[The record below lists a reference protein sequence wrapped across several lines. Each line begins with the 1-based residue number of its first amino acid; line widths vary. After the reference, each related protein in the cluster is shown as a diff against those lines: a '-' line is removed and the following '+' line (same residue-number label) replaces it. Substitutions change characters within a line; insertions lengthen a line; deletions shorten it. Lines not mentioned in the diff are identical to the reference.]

1 MKVARAKEVE
11 SAVRKRLSA
20 LLVMVVLAVGML
32 VGAAPAF
39 AQPGGSEDSC
49 GASNPEFGQPPSKER
64 TLGTCGVRINP
75 NYPEKPEAPFF

>member
-1 MKVARAKEVE
+1 MLW
-11 SAVRKRLSA
+11 KRLAVLVAAAMLA
-20 LLVMVVLAVGML
+20 LSMFAV
-32 VGAAPAF
+32 PAF

-64 TLGTCGVRINP
+64 TLGNCGVRINP